1 MVNIEAANHNPDS
14 SDRFQLSS
22 IESLEHAEDGEDDD
36 ENLSDQKQDYRID
49 VHIIAWWL
57 MAVESAAEKRDG
69 SVRS

>member
-1 MVNIEAANHNPDS
+1 MPRLNIIHA
-14 SDRFQLSS
+14 LSS
-22 IESLEHAEDGEDDD
+22 IESLEHAEDDD